1 MSMTFPNESKIKVIQ
16 YRPQFSSFCSIGK
29 QPFWGNM
36 EIEFYPGNKL
46 LEFMEFETW
55 LNSLHGQEFTVESLC
70 DAVFDKLTN
79 ELGII
84 PLSVMVNAQT
94 LAHYPVTAA
103 RLRTKEEI
111 RTNPIYKAISERKV
125 FVPPPGSSIPKS
137 TTKRGKR

>member
-1 MSMTFPNESKIKVIQ
+1 MGMTILNESKIKVIQ
-16 YRPQFSSFCSIGK
+16 YRPQFSSFSSIGK
-29 QPFWGNM
+29 QLFWGNM

-46 LEFMEFETW
+46 LEFTEFETW
-55 LNSLHGQEFTVESLC
+55 LKSLNGQEFTIESLC

-94 LAHYPVTAA
+94 LAHYPATAA

-111 RTNPIYKAISERKV
+111 RTNPVYKAMAERKV
-125 FVPPPGSSIPKS
+125 LIAPPGSKVSKS

>member
-1 MSMTFPNESKIKVIQ
+1 MFTIPNESKVKVIQ
-16 YRPQFSSFCSIGK
+16 YRPQFSSYCSIGK

-46 LEFMEFETW
+46 IEYMAFEEW
-55 LNSLHGQEFTVESLC
+55 LKSISSQEFTIESLC
-70 DAVFDKLTN
+70 DAVFDKLTD

-84 PLSVMVNAQT
+84 PLSVMVSAQT

-111 RTNPIYKAISERKV
+111 KSNPMYKAIAERKV
-125 FVPPPGSSIPKS
+125 LVPPPGTTLPKS
-137 TTKRGKR
+137 NTKRGKR